1 MYDYLELSALYHHGI
16 KGQKW
21 GIIREDDSAKTRL
34 ASEKNRLNY
43 DAKVAKL
50 ETDSNLELKSIKSN
64 NYTAVILG
72 RQEAR
77 EAFARE
83 RTLRAESFN
92 ERKTKEQKYKMI
104 GTAVVLAA
112 LALPRIMKTIPT
124 ISSTKTESGKWLS
137 VVPKK

>member
-43 DAKVAKL
+43 DKQIAKINANA
-50 ETDSNLELKSIKSN
+50 ESSIYSIRSN
-64 NYTAVILG
+64 NYSTIMLG
-72 RQEAR
+72 RQEMK

-83 RTLRAESFN
+83 RTLRDESFN
-92 ERKTKEQKYKMI
+92 ERKAKEQKYKTI
-104 GTAVVLAA
+104 GTVAVLAA
-112 LALPRIMKTIPT
+112 LALPRIMKTVPS
-124 ISSTKTESGKWLS
+124 ISSTKTTSGKWLS
-137 VVPKK
+137 IVPKK